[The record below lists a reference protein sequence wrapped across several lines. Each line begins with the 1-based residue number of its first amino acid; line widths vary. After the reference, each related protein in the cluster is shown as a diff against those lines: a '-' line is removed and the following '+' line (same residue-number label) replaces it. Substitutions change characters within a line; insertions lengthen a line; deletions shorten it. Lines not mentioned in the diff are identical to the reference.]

1 MNEEVINFS
10 WKKRLQS
17 MRYAI
22 AGIRQF
28 FILEHNARIHLVA
41 TLIVLLASFFFGVS
55 KIEWILLI
63 IVISLVWITELINT
77 CLEKAMDFITTEKRP
92 QIQFIKDVAAG
103 AVLIAAGMALL
114 VGSLIFLPKIFL

>member
-1 MNEEVINFS
+1 M
-10 WKKRLQS
+10 
-17 MRYAI
+17 
-22 AGIRQF
+22 
-28 FILEHNARIHLVA
+28 
-41 TLIVLLASFFFGVS
+41 LASFFFGVS

-77 CLEKAMDFITTEKRP
+77 CLEKAMDSITTEKRP

-103 AVLIAAGMALL
+103 AVLVAAGTALL

>member
-1 MNEEVINFS
+1 MNSANTRFS
-10 WKKRLQS
+10 LKARLQS
-17 MRYAI
+17 IKYAI

-28 FILEHNARIHLVA
+28 FILEHNARIHLGA
-41 TLIVLLASFFFGVS
+41 TVIVLLASFFFGVS
-55 KIEWILLI
+55 KTEWILLI
-63 IVISLVWITELINT
+63 IVISLVWITEMINT

-103 AVLIAAGMALL
+103 AVLVAAGMALL